1 MRVVDD
7 WPLLGLTD
15 VMDTRFSNVEG
26 QCPVGCANCRDEN
39 VRAAGE
45 MKGRRL
51 VLAAG
56 ATFLL
61 PLILGG
67 AGAALGSPGIAGQM
81 LGALIGLAAGLGLA
95 ILASR
100 RRGPGR

>member
-1 MRVVDD
+1 MHTLR
-7 WPLLGLTD
+7 
-15 VMDTRFSNVEG
+15 SNAEG
-26 QCPVGCANCRDEN
+26 HCPVGCANCRDEN
-39 VRAAGE
+39 MRAAGE

-67 AGAALGSPGIAGQM
+67 AGAALGSPGVAGQM
-81 LGALIGLAAGLGLA
+81 LGALIGLAAGLGIA
-95 ILASR
+95 ILVGRLR
-100 RRGPGR
+100 RKVTR